1 MNFHVTYYFVE
12 IFPFL
17 TILYTTSDISLLNK
31 AKMLA
36 KKKSNKSGGGLD
48 YEMEEIQVEV
58 NNISLKVGLSLNL
71 LQSKV
76 SLE

>member
-1 MNFHVTYYFVE
+1 M
-12 IFPFL
+12 
-17 TILYTTSDISLLNK
+17 LNK